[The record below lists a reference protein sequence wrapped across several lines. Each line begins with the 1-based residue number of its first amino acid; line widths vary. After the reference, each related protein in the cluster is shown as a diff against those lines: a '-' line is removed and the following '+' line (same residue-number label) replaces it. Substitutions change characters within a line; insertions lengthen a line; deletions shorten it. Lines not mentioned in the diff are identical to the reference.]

1 MKVEYTV
8 ISTFSAAHVVEGRH
22 CGHNYTVEV
31 TQVEPNT
38 DIGHALDSILAE
50 LHERTLED
58 MMPGAETSSLGV
70 AAWLMERLALRF
82 PRLTRVSVSSTD
94 KERVAVLR
102 DPTR

>member
-1 MKVEYTV
+1 
-8 ISTFSAAHVVEGRH
+8 
-22 CGHNYTVEV
+22 
-31 TQVEPNT
+31 
-38 DIGHALDSILAE
+38 
-50 LHERTLED
+50 
-58 MMPGAETSSLGV
+58 MPGAETSSLGV

>member
-50 LHERTLED
+50 LHERTL
-58 MMPGAETSSLGV
+58 
-70 AAWLMERLALRF
+70 
-82 PRLTRVSVSSTD
+82 
-94 KERVAVLR
+94 
-102 DPTR
+102 